1 MLETPTLHV
10 LEGIQIYIYIH
21 PNVLCPHML
30 GFKAFSLH
38 CNYLL
43 LKTFCNLNAHIPL
56 WLHRHIQGLG
66 GMINTWTN
74 QETPGVLLG
83 YHYGSTSLYTSCL
96 DQNKAVHFGDLIR
109 LAMPHIFTVAL
120 SHCLHFVSVKEL
132 GQTDRERFVFG
143 WFFLWGLFWCAHTG
157 QQRWEIPA
165 VTVGLS

>member
-1 MLETPTLHV
+1 MCLRV
-10 LEGIQIYIYIH
+10 YIYIYIH

-43 LKTFCNLNAHIPL
+43 LNTFCNLNAHIPL

-143 WFFLWGLFWCAHTG
+143 WFFFVRTFLVCSHWSAALGDSCCDCGAQLNLKLL
-157 QQRWEIPA
+157 I
-165 VTVGLS
+165 

>member
-1 MLETPTLHV
+1 MSYVPTCWGSKPFPSTATTWHSW
-10 LEGIQIYIYIH
+10 Q
-21 PNVLCPHML
+21 
-30 GFKAFSLH
+30 
-38 CNYLL
+38 L
-43 LKTFCNLNAHIPL
+43 LKTFCNLNAHISL

-109 LAMPHIFTVAL
+109 LALPHIFTVAL

-143 WFFLWGLFWCAHTG
+143 CFFVRTFLVCSHWSAALGDSCCDCGAQLNLKLL
-157 QQRWEIPA
+157 I
-165 VTVGLS
+165 